1 MRRFGRG
8 YEMKISSTVRSFA
21 IVAAALVFGVQAQ
34 AQAQSA
40 SEEEIARALA
50 QMLQSARGVIGG
62 HQDLI
67 NSEEPLDKALT
78 GERVLAEAID
88 TFVAKGNP
96 DPGSYSDERLT
107 HLLEAQAASIVEV
120 MAENQSSINREGVG
134 FKGFVPAVFA
144 RLVNERFAEKVG
156 HEAIIKVTAPPALVR
171 NRKARPD
178 AWELAVIEEYLM
190 QKSWPVGTPH
200 EEVVDVDGRKAF
212 RMLMPEYYSDGCM
225 ACHGGPA
232 GEIDI
237 TGYPKEGG
245 AVGDLGGV
253 ISISLFR

>member
-1 MRRFGRG
+1 
-8 YEMKISSTVRSFA
+8 MKIPARVRGFCVLVS
-21 IVAAALVFGVQAQ
+21 ALVLGVQ

-50 QMLQSARGVIGG
+50 QMLQSARGVIGA

-67 NSEEPLDKALT
+67 NSAEPVDKGLT

-88 TFVAKGNP
+88 AFIAKGNP
-96 DPGSYSDERLT
+96 APGSYSDERLIR
-107 HLLEAQAASIVEV
+107 LLEAQTSAISEV
-120 MAENQSSINREGVG
+120 MTENQSSINREGVE

-156 HEAIIKVTAPPALVR
+156 HDATIKVTAPPALVR

-178 AWELAVIEEYLM
+178 AWELAVIEEYLT
-190 QKSWPVGTPH
+190 QESWPVGAPH
-200 EEVVDVDGRKAF
+200 KEVADIDGREAF
-212 RMLMPEYYSDGCM
+212 RMLMPEYYSEGCM

-245 AVGDLGGV
+245 TVGELGGV

>member
-1 MRRFGRG
+1 MQVLCRLGG
-8 YEMKISSTVRSFA
+8 FA
-21 IVAAALVFGVQAQ
+21 VFALTLALGNQ

-40 SEEEIARALA
+40 SEAEIARVLA
-50 QMLQSARGVIGG
+50 EMLQSARGVIGAQ
-62 HQDLI
+62 QDLI
-67 NSEEPLDKALT
+67 NSAQPADKELT
-78 GERVLAEAID
+78 GERVLSEAVAA
-88 TFVAKGNP
+88 FVAKGNP
-96 DPGSYSDERLT
+96 KPGSFSDERLT
-107 HLLEAQAASIVEV
+107 RLLEAQTQAISEV
-120 MAENQSSINREGVG
+120 MAENQSTINRGGVE

-156 HEAIIKVTAPPALVR
+156 QEATIKVTAPLALVR

-178 AWELAVIEEYLM
+178 AWELAVIEGQLM
-190 QKSWPVGTPH
+190 QDTWPVGAPY
-200 EEVVDVDGRKAF
+200 EEVADVNGRQAY
-212 RMLMPEYYSDGCM
+212 RMLMPEYYSEGCM

-245 AVGDLGGV
+245 TVGELGGV

>member
-1 MRRFGRG
+1 
-8 YEMKISSTVRSFA
+8 MKISYIARGFFVLAST
-21 IVAAALVFGVQAQ
+21 LVLGAH

-40 SEEEIARALA
+40 SDEEIARVLA
-50 QMLQSARGVIGG
+50 QMLQSARGVIGT

-67 NSEEPLDKALT
+67 NSSEPVDKGLT

-88 TFVAKGNP
+88 AFKAKGNP
-96 DPGSYSDERLT
+96 DPGSYSDEKLTRL
-107 HLLEAQAASIVEV
+107 LKAQTSAIAEV
-120 MAENQSSINREGVG
+120 MTENQFSINREGVE

-156 HEAIIKVTAPPALVR
+156 HEATIKVTAPPALVR

-190 QKSWPVGTPH
+190 QKSWPVGAPH
-200 EEVVDVDGRKAF
+200 EEVADVNGREAF
-212 RMLMPEYYSDGCM
+212 RMLMPEYYSEGCM

-245 AVGDLGGV
+245 TVGELGGV